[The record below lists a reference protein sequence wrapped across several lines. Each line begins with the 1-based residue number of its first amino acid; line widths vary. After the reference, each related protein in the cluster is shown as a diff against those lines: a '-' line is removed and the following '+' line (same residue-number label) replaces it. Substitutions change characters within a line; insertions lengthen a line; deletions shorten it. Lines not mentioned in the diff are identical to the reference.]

1 MAEIVSLSL
10 SISVCLTDCLS
21 VSLSLSPLTASC
33 YVPPIAE
40 AYGRGSDEDDAWKH
54 RQKWVPPILLSI
66 SFSPTFFAFF
76 LLRVICREEPASPV
90 LRATVLSPLS
100 VSSLCLCVSL
110 SLARSLAR
118 SLALSLSLSLS
129 VCLSDCL
136 SLLSLH

>member
-1 MAEIVSLSL
+1 MAELDSLSL
-10 SISVCLTDCLS
+10 SLSVCLTDCLS

-54 RQKWVPPILLSI
+54 RHKWVPPILLSI

-90 LRATVLSPLS
+90 LRAAVLSPLS
-100 VSSLCLCVSL
+100 VSLSL
-110 SLARSLAR
+110 SRSL
-118 SLALSLSLSLS
+118 SFSLSLSLSLS
-129 VCLSDCL
+129 PSVCLTVSLSLCL